1 LAADFTGALG
11 FGLTSGRFFSAMIL
25 YRINKNVIA
34 ARSKK
39 LVIFGSIDY
48 VITTM
53 HTVPPIRQHVRSPGR
68 SNAGISYPAT
78 IPEHF
83 VEFRASR

>member
-1 LAADFTGALG
+1 LTAFGFAGTERGRATTLRAGPAVGALAADFIGVLD

-39 LVIFGSIDY
+39 LVI
-48 VITTM
+48 
-53 HTVPPIRQHVRSPGR
+53 
-68 SNAGISYPAT
+68 
-78 IPEHF
+78 
-83 VEFRASR
+83 